1 MYLILLGPPGTG
13 KGTQAKIIADQLGL
27 AHVATGDMFR
37 QAVQQ
42 QTKLGQEA
50 KSYMERGDLVPD
62 ALTISMLLE
71 RIGQPDAQ
79 EGVLFDGFPRT
90 LEQARALDAALA
102 SEQKQ
107 VDAAIHVSA
116 SDEEIIRRLSGRWL
130 CGKCGEIYHEESR
143 RPKEPGTCDA
153 CGSELRQRDD
163 DRPEV
168 VRTRLERQRP
178 PGAMLDY
185 FRDQGKLHDVDGEQE
200 MAAVTRD
207 LLATIERVQPGRVEK
222 GGQQTSRPA

>member
-42 QTKLGQEA
+42 QTTLGREA
-50 KSYMERGDLVPD
+50 KSYMEKGDLVPD
-62 ALTISMLLE
+62 DLTVSMLLE
-71 RIGQPDAQ
+71 RISQPDAQ
-79 EGVLFDGFPRT
+79 QGVLFDGFPRT

-116 SDEEIIRRLSGRWL
+116 SDEEIIRRLTGRWL
-130 CGKCGEIYHEESR
+130 CNKCGEIYHQESR
-143 RPKEPGTCDA
+143 RPKEPGRCDL
-153 CGSELRQRDD
+153 CGNELSQRDD

-168 VRTRLERQRP
+168 VQRRLERQRP
-178 PGAMLDY
+178 PEAMLDY
-185 FRDQGKLHDVDGEQE
+185 FREQGKLHDVNGEQE

-207 LLATIERVQPGRVEK
+207 LLATIERVSLGRAEK
-222 GGQQTSRPA
+222 SGRPQA

>member
-168 VRTRLERQRP
+168 VRKRLERQRP
-178 PGAMLDY
+178 PAAMLDY
-185 FRDQGKLHDVDGEQE
+185 FREQGKLHDVDGEQE

-207 LLATIERVQPGRVEK
+207 LLATIERVQPGRVEQ